1 MKATEK
7 QQKSMP
13 TIDPNERRWLERR
26 ALALVREHD
35 CSLPSALVAARCE
48 FESLRSQPKAVVIP
62 LVGRARSSVSR
73 PQGARS

>member
-7 QQKSMP
+7 RQKPMP

-26 ALALVREHD
+26 ALALVREHG

-48 FESLRSQPKAVVIP
+48 FENLRSQPKALVIP
-62 LVGRARSSVSR
+62 LVGRVRKRIDCLSDER
-73 PQGARS
+73 R

>member
-1 MKATEK
+1 MKATER
-7 QQKSMP
+7 QQSTMP
-13 TIDPNERRWLERR
+13 VIDPNERRWLERR

-35 CSLPSALVAARCE
+35 CSLSAALVAARCE

-62 LVGRARSSVSR
+62 LVGRGRRSVSR

>member
-7 QQKSMP
+7 QRTSTP

-35 CSLPSALVAARCE
+35 CSLPAALVAARCE

-73 PQGARS
+73 PQGVRS

>member
-7 QQKSMP
+7 P
-13 TIDPNERRWLERR
+13 CTPAPELDPNERRWLERR

-48 FESLRSQPKAVVIP
+48 FERLRSQPKAVVIP
-62 LVGRARSSVSR
+62 LVGRARGSVSR

>member
-1 MKATEK
+1 MKATQK
-7 QQKSMP
+7 QQKAMP

-35 CSLPSALVAARCE
+35 CSLSAALVAARCE

-62 LVGRARSSVSR
+62 LVGRARSSLSR